1 MLTTFVSSEGET
13 PMCVAI
19 YVEIVNSLF
28 YGLLQNKYRNSS
40 VVTLVNWK
48 MIAFDMCFVCLFDLL
63 KLLFRRVQPVKYNT
77 SIESFS

>member
-28 YGLLQNKYRNSS
+28 YGLLQNKY
-40 VVTLVNWK
+40 
-48 MIAFDMCFVCLFDLL
+48 
-63 KLLFRRVQPVKYNT
+63 
-77 SIESFS
+77 